1 MRRRDQHHTAVTV
14 AMPTIQIGAPRC
26 RAIRAGIVR
35 AGQTSVKII
44 TETDVFLM
52 LMLMVPQVRCAHLG
66 FMPAVRRHCRP
77 AELERQQ
84 SEQEDDENTAHRR

>member
-1 MRRRDQHHTAVTV
+1 MRRRDQHHTAVAV
-14 AMPTIQIGAPRC
+14 AMPTIQICAARC
-26 RAIRAGIVR
+26 RAIRAGTVS
-35 AGQTSVKII
+35 AGQPSVKKI

-52 LMLMVPQVRCAHLG
+52 LMLMVSQVRGAHLG

>member
-1 MRRRDQHHTAVTV
+1 
-14 AMPTIQIGAPRC
+14 
-26 RAIRAGIVR
+26 
-35 AGQTSVKII
+35 
-44 TETDVFLM
+44 LM
-52 LMLMVPQVRCAHLG
+52 LMLMVSQVRGAHLG